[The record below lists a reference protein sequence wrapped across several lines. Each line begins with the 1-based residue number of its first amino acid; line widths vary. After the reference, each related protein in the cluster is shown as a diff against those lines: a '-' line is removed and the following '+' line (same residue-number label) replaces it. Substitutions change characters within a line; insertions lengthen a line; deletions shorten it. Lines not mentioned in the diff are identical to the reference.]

1 MLLTLGYVIYQVCE
15 SRGGKEGCTLPMEE
29 LMDVFE
35 RLRLRRYVVYSSLR
49 ELYMDLRILLHML
62 SKHGCTATLQGG
74 VIEID
79 SRCLTALAN
88 ALVPA
93 RRLLSQK
100 LVERLL
106 EIGVG

>member
-1 MLLTLGYVIYQVCE
+1 
-15 SRGGKEGCTLPMEE
+15 MED

-35 RLRLRRYVVYSSLR
+35 RLRLRRYVVYNSLR

-79 SRCLTALAN
+79 SRCLAALAS
-88 ALVPA
+88 ALAPA
-93 RRLLSQK
+93 RGLLPK
-100 LVERLL
+100 GLVERLS
-106 EIGVG
+106 EIGVS